1 MAKRKRSTALF
12 EVISKSRQYRPARPA
27 TARSANW
34 LRNATSWFMRPK
46 FQAIVPAGNIGH
58 ITRGV
63 ISAQEM
69 DYDEPQVTLADPDD
83 AHLNTAEAIPLAP
96 APAAPVEIVKYEAP
110 PSTTHRDIA
119 VPAAAAAATTASTGP
134 AEPNN
139 VQVAVDADRR
149 QIALKMSYTAA
160 AAIGMGLM
168 AVVCGAVIIG
178 QRLNRS
184 TLPMLAQT
192 STEELRK
199 GPAHREVLDPPRKAS
214 VPARLTAVETKVSSR
229 AAVREPE
236 ARPAAAAQIAQPA
249 AATEK
254 RVAGYNY
261 VVVQSYPTQ
270 EQEMAE
276 KTAAFLN
283 SHGVSCTLERDVKG
297 FLPVSVVGLDGFNK
311 ISSSEYKSYVEH
323 VKKLGAEF
331 TSNSRSF
338 KAFDPRAKKW

>member
-27 TARSANW
+27 TSRSGTW

-83 AHLNTAEAIPLAP
+83 GSHLNTAEAIPLAP
-96 APAAPVEIVKYEAP
+96 APATAVEIVKYEAP
-110 PSTTHRDIA
+110 PSATHRDIA
-119 VPAAAAAATTASTGP
+119 VAAPTVPTDPTQQ
-134 AEPNN
+134 PNN

-178 QRLNRS
+178 QRLNHS

-214 VPARLTAVETKVSSR
+214 VPARLTAVETKVSPR
-229 AAVREPE
+229 TAVREPE
-236 ARPAAAAQIAQPA
+236 ARPAAAQVAPPA
-249 AATEK
+249 ASTEK

-261 VVVQSYPTQ
+261 VVMQSYPAQ

-283 SHGVSCTLERDVKG
+283 SHGVSCTIEQNVKG
-297 FLPVSVVGLDGFNK
+297 FLQVSVVGLDGFSK

-323 VKKLGAEF
+323 VKNLGAEF

>member
-27 TARSANW
+27 TSRSGNW
-34 LRNATSWFMRPK
+34 LRSATSWFMRPK
-46 FQAIVPAGNIGH
+46 FQAIVPAGQIGH

-63 ISAQEM
+63 VSAQEM
-69 DYDEPQVTLADPDD
+69 DYDEPQVTLTDPDE
-83 AHLNTAEAIPLAP
+83 AHLATTVAAP
-96 APAAPVEIVKYEAP
+96 PEPEPVTAPVEIVKYEAP
-110 PSTTHRDIA
+110 PSATHRDIA
-119 VPAAAAAATTASTGP
+119 VPATAAPHPASPTQP
-134 AEPNN
+134 KD
-139 VQVAVDADRR
+139 VQVAVDPDRR

-214 VPARLTAVETKVSSR
+214 VPARITAVEARVSPR
-229 AAVREPE
+229 TTPREPE
-236 ARPAAAAQIAQPA
+236 ARPAAAAQIAQSNA
-249 AATEK
+249 SADK

-261 VVVQSYPTQ
+261 VVVQSYPPQ

-283 SHGVSCTLERDVKG
+283 SHGVSCTLERSVKG
-297 FLPVSVVGLDGFNK
+297 FLPVCVVGLDGFSK

-323 VKKLGAEF
+323 IKKLGAEF

-338 KAFDPRAKKW
+338 KSFDPRAKKW